1 MLLHLSQTVYYL
13 DGFFM
18 TAEPDFSEET
28 HNSSDFPDE
37 FNRRADVAVTP
48 GPEVGE
54 QVQQLRAEGQNLLS
68 LKDFAG
74 ALACYNHALE
84 LQPDSPQLWHERG
97 LVLRQM
103 KRYKGAIANFD
114 LALHIQPEYLPASL
128 SRVFTLLRYQR
139 QLSRSSSSDRL
150 EQRQKLRIDAR
161 NLLMAFVQ
169 QKLPALVVIAL
180 ASYIASQNRAISWM
194 VAGLFLAIVTLSDLL
209 AESQR

>member
-1 MLLHLSQTVYYL
+1 
-13 DGFFM
+13 M

-28 HNSSDFPDE
+28 HDSADSPDG
-37 FNRRADVAVTP
+37 FNWRADVAVTP
-48 GPEVGE
+48 RPEVCE
-54 QVQQLRAEGQNLLS
+54 QVQQWRAEGRHLLS

-74 ALACYNHALE
+74 ALAYYNRALE

-97 LVLRQM
+97 LVLRKM

-114 LALHIQPEYLPASL
+114 LALQIQPEYLPASF

-139 QLSRSSSSDRL
+139 QLGELLFPVRL
-150 EQRQKLRIDAR
+150 EQRQKLRADVR

-169 QKLPALVVIAL
+169 QKLPALVVVAL
-180 ASYIASQNRAISWM
+180 ASYGASQNRAISWM
-194 VAGLFLAIVTLSDLL
+194 VAGLFLAIVTLSDWL